1 MSDAFEPLA
10 SGDLAQVVGG
20 AFPPNYEPIK
30 GGGGGGGALPGM
42 GRGLG
47 EIFEAVVDGSTAT
60 PPYNPPPRGPHPTPL

>member
-1 MSDAFEPLA
+1 MRELIQPISAADVE
-10 SGDLAQVVGG
+10 QVVGG
-20 AFPPNYEPIK
+20 AFPPSYEPIK
-30 GGGGGGGALPGM
+30 GGGGGGPLPGM